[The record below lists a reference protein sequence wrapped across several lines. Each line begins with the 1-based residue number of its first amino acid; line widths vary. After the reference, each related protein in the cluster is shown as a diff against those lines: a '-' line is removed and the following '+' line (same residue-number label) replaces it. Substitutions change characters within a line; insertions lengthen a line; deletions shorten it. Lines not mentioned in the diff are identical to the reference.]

1 MLRLP
6 LWLSNGA
13 MRMLLLI
20 LSACLLCSGCAK
32 MKSWLPSAPGK
43 RKVSDANRPAPTV
56 LPATSDTGKVAM
68 VNPGARFV
76 VMTFPI
82 GGVPANDQ
90 RLNVYRKGLK
100 VAEVKVTGPQRD
112 NNTVADIISGEVQVN
127 DEVRAD

>member
-1 MLRLP
+1 
-6 LWLSNGA
+6 
-13 MRMLLLI
+13 
-20 LSACLLCSGCAK
+20 
-32 MKSWLPSAPGK
+32 MKSWLPHVPGK
-43 RKVSDANRPAPTV
+43 RKVSAANRPAPTV

-82 GGVPANDQ
+82 GGVPANDR
-90 RLNVYRKGLK
+90 RLNIYRKGLK

-127 DEVRAD
+127 DEARAD